1 MKAPAA
7 AEQPEATQAET
18 GATLSPS
25 RSIGGSDGLRE
36 ALEVVGYVKVIAT
49 LKREPA
55 QARPMALRASA
66 SVSSAQA
73 TESML
78 AAHFMLPGE
87 MPAAS
92 LALSSR
98 GLESRRAAR
107 ASATPSRRVRV
118 YSKLGLAVGYVDST
132 GLANLAADGHVQR
145 VTKAPELSLIRPRA
159 SRPAKLGTQMSWG
172 LKRLKIDRLW
182 GAGYRGKDVVVGHLD
197 TGVDGSHPALKNSIA
212 AFAEFDLSGDQVAG
226 AAPRDSDTH
235 GTHTAGTIV
244 GRSGPKGA
252 FGVAPE
258 AKLASAM
265 VIEGGQVIDRI
276 LVGMEW
282 LVDQG
287 VRIMSMSVGLRG
299 YDSSFEAIIDALRAA
314 NILPII
320 ASGNEG
326 ENTSRSP
333 GNYAT
338 VLSIGA
344 MDSANSVADFSSSQ
358 YFSRSG
364 DPVVPDLVAPGVG
377 VLSCIPGKRYAEDDG
392 TSMATPHIAGLAAL
406 LLQAKPTASTGELEQ
421 AILGSCSLPAGMKVG
436 RGNRGVPDG
445 VKALK
450 LLTGITLSA
459 DAPAGPAAAAA
470 PTGQRVAR
478 ERRPASKKSNKRPGT
493 GRRKPQKKQ
502 VAKAK
507 GQTTKATRK
516 VRG

>member
-1 MKAPAA
+1 M
-7 AEQPEATQAET
+7 
-18 GATLSPS
+18 
-25 RSIGGSDGLRE
+25 GGSDGLRE

-49 LKREPA
+49 LKRDPA
-55 QARPMALRASA
+55 QASPLALHARASA
-66 SVSSAQA
+66 SSSAQ
-73 TESML
+73 TRESML
-78 AAHFMLPGE
+78 AAHFILPGE

-92 LALSSR
+92 LALSAR
-98 GLESRRAAR
+98 GLASRVAAR
-107 ASATPSRRVRV
+107 ASAAPSRRVRV
-118 YSKLGLAVGYVDST
+118 YSRLGLAVGYVDST
-132 GLANLAADGHVQR
+132 GLASLAADGQVQR
-145 VTKAPELSLIRPRA
+145 VTKAPELSLIRPLA

-172 LKRLKIDRLW
+172 LKRLKIDQLW
-182 GAGYRGKDVVVGHLD
+182 AAGFKGKDVVVGHLD
-197 TGVDGSHPALKNSIA
+197 TGVDGSHPALKNAIA
-212 AFAEFDLSGDQVAG
+212 AFAEFDMSADQVPG
-226 AAPRDSDTH
+226 AEPRDSETH

-276 LVGMEW
+276 LAGMEW

-287 VRIMSMSVGLRG
+287 VRIMSVSVGLRG

-326 ENTSRSP
+326 VNTSRSP

-338 VLSIGA
+338 VLSVGA
-344 MDSANSVADFSSSQ
+344 MDSNDSVAGFSSSQ

-364 DPVVPDLVAPGVG
+364 DPVVPDLVAPGVS
-377 VLSCIPGKRYAEDDG
+377 VLSCIPGNRYAEDDG

-406 LLQAKPTASTGELEQ
+406 LLQAKPTASTSELEQ
-421 AILGSCSLPAGMKVG
+421 AILGSCSRPAGMTVG

-445 VKALK
+445 VKALE
-450 LLTGITLSA
+450 LLTGITLST
-459 DAPAGPAAAAA
+459 DAPAAPAAPAT

-478 ERRPASKKSNKRPGT
+478 ERRPEPRNSSKRPGT
-493 GRRKPQKKQ
+493 GQKKQ
-502 VAKAK
+502 KRQAAKAK
-507 GQTTKATRK
+507 GQPVREARK
-516 VRG
+516 GRR